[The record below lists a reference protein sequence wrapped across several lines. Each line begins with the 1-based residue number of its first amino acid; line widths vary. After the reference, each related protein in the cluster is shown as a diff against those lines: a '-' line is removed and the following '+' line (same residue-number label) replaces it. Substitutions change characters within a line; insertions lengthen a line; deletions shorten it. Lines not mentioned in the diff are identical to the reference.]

1 MARGPVSVQLYS
13 VRDRIA
19 EDLEGTLERLA
30 SLGFT
35 NVEPYGA
42 FVTDSDAYAA
52 ALASTGLVAPSAH
65 AGVLGLDDPSPAFEA
80 AAAIGVRTVIDPAHR
95 TDDWESIDGIAR
107 IAERIN
113 RAAGLAR
120 GYGLTFG
127 YHNHWWELEARPN
140 GTPALELLAP
150 RLDDQVVLEVD
161 TYWVEVGGVDVV
173 DLLGRLGSRVR
184 FLHVKDG
191 DKSRDTKAQLPAG
204 AGAMDVPAV
213 LAAAPE
219 AMRVLEFDDYAGDTV
234 DGLAA
239 SLAYVRSVDAEA
251 GE

>member
-1 MARGPVSVQLYS
+1 MPRGPISVQLYS
-13 VRDRIA
+13 VRDRLA

-30 SLGFT
+30 ALGFT

-42 FVTDSDAYAA
+42 FVADSDDYVA
-52 ALASTGLVAPSAH
+52 ALASTGLSAPSAH
-65 AGVLGLDDPSPAFEA
+65 AGVLDLADPSSAFEA
-80 AAAIGVRTVIDPAHR
+80 AAAIGVKTIIDPAHR
-95 TDDWESIDGIAR
+95 TEDWESIDGIAR

-113 RAAGLAR
+113 GAAATAR
-120 GYGLTFG
+120 EYGLTLG
-127 YHNHWWELEARPN
+127 YHNHWWELEARPD

-150 RLDDQVVLEVD
+150 RLDPQVVLEVD

-173 DLLGRLGSRVR
+173 GLLGRLGERVR
-184 FLHVKDG
+184 LLHVKDG

-204 AGAMDVPAV
+204 EGAMDIPAV
-213 LAAAPE
+213 LGAAPD
-219 AMRVLEFDDYAGDTV
+219 AMRVLEFDDYAGDTM

-239 SLAYVRSVDAEA
+239 SLAYVTQLEE

>member
-1 MARGPVSVQLYS
+1 MPRGPISVQLYS
-13 VRDRIA
+13 VRDRLS

-30 SLGFT
+30 ALGFT

-42 FVTDSDAYAA
+42 FVGDSDDYVA
-52 ALASTGLVAPSAH
+52 ALASTGLSAPSAH
-65 AGVLGLDDPSPAFEA
+65 AGVLDLADPSPAFEA
-80 AAAIGVRTVIDPAHR
+80 AAAIGVKTIIDPAHR
-95 TDDWESIDGIAR
+95 TEDWESIDGIAR

-113 RAAGLAR
+113 GAAATAR
-120 GYGLTFG
+120 EYGLTLG

-150 RLDDQVVLEVD
+150 RLDPQVVLEVD
-161 TYWVEVGGVDVV
+161 TYWVEVGGVDVLG
-173 DLLGRLGSRVR
+173 LLGRLGDRVR
-184 FLHVKDG
+184 LLHVKDG

-204 AGAMDVPAV
+204 EGAMDIPAV
-213 LAAAPE
+213 LGAAPD
-219 AMRVLEFDDYAGDTV
+219 AMRVLEFDDYAGDTM

-239 SLAYVRSVDAEA
+239 SLAYVTQLEE

>member
-1 MARGPVSVQLYS
+1 MARGPLSVQLYS
-13 VRDRIA
+13 VRDRLA
-19 EDLEGTLERLA
+19 EDLEGTLARLA

-42 FVTDSDAYAA
+42 FVTDSDSYVA
-52 ALASTGLVAPSAH
+52 ALANTGLAAPSAH
-65 AGVLGLDDPSPAFEA
+65 AGVLGLSDPSPAFEA

-95 TDDWESIDGIAR
+95 TDDWESIDGVAR

-113 RAAGLAR
+113 TAAERAR
-120 GYGLTFG
+120 EHGLTLG

-140 GTPALELLAP
+140 GVPALELLAP
-150 RLDDQVVLEVD
+150 RLDETVVLEVD

-173 DLLGRLGSRVR
+173 DLLGRLGDRVR

-204 AGAMDVPAV
+204 EGAMDVPAV
-213 LAAAPE
+213 LAAAPA

-239 SLAYVRSVDAEA
+239 SLAYVTRVDAEA

>member
-1 MARGPVSVQLYS
+1 VSVQLYS
-13 VRDRIA
+13 VRQQIA

-30 SLGFT
+30 SLGFEQ
-35 NVEPYGA
+35 VEPYGA
-42 FVTDSDAYAA
+42 FVVGSDAYAA
-52 ALASTGLVAPSAH
+52 ALANTGLTAPSAH
-65 AGVLGLDDPSPAFEA
+65 AGVLDLSDPSPAFEA
-80 AAAIGVRTVIDPAHR
+80 ANAIGVTTIIDPAHR
-95 TDDWESIDGIAR
+95 TDDWQSIDGIAR

-113 RAAGLAR
+113 RTAELAR
-120 GYGLTFG
+120 EYGLTFG

-150 RLDDQVVLEVD
+150 RLDDRVVLEVD

-173 DLLGRLGSRVR
+173 DLLGRLGDRVR

-204 AGAMDVPAV
+204 EGEMDIPAV
-213 LAAAPE
+213 LAAAPD

-239 SLAYVRSVDAEA
+239 SLAYVKNLEA

>member
-1 MARGPVSVQLYS
+1 MPRGPVSVQLYS
-13 VRDRIA
+13 VRDRLS

-42 FVTDSDAYAA
+42 FVIGSDAYAA
-52 ALASTGLVAPSAH
+52 ALAATGLSAPSAH
-65 AGVLGLDDPSPAFEA
+65 AGVLDLSDPSPAFEA
-80 AAAIGVRTVIDPAHR
+80 AASIGVRTIIDPAHR
-95 TDDWESIDGIAR
+95 TDDWESIDGVAR

-113 RAAGLAR
+113 SAAEQAR

-140 GTPALELLAP
+140 GTPALELLAA
-150 RLDDQVVLEVD
+150 RLSDDVVLEVD
-161 TYWVEVGGVDVV
+161 TYWVEVGGVNAPE
-173 DLLGRLGSRVR
+173 LLGRLGDRVKL
-184 FLHVKDG
+184 LHVKDG
-191 DKSRDTKAQLPAG
+191 DKSRDTKKQLPAG
-204 AGAMDVPAV
+204 EGAMDVPAV
-213 LAAAPE
+213 LDAAPS
-219 AMRVLEFDDYAGDTV
+219 AMRVLEFDDYDGDTI

-239 SLAYVRSVDAEA
+239 SLAYVTNLEE